1 MSQIRIVTDST
12 ADMDEQL
19 AAQLGIVTVPL
30 KVHWNAETY
39 EDKTELSLD
48 EFYRK
53 LREEKGTPK
62 TSQPSVGR
70 FVDVYRELL
79 ESAEGIV
86 SIHIS
91 TKVSGTANAAQVAA
105 SQVAP
110 DRIAIVDS
118 KNLSD
123 ALGCLAIRV
132 ARLAAGG
139 ASLPDCVATAED
151 LVPRLRLFAA
161 MDTLEFLRRGGRVN
175 RMQAFAGNLLSIK
188 PMVHLV
194 NGEIVPVDRV
204 RTRAASVK
212 RMAELVAALGRLE
225 EVAVLYGD
233 DPRPADDLEAQLT
246 AILPGMAVRRG
257 RTGAVIGTHTGPGVF
272 GASAV
277 VARGS

>member
-12 ADMDEQL
+12 ADMDERESE
-19 AAQLGIVTVPL
+19 QLGIVTVPL
-30 KVHWNAETY
+30 NVHWNAETY
-39 EDKTELSLD
+39 EDKVELSLE

-70 FVDVYRELL
+70 FIDVYRNLL
-79 ESAEGIV
+79 ENADGIV

-91 TKVSGTANAAQVAA
+91 RKVSGTANAAQVAA
-105 SQVAP
+105 DEVAP

-123 ALGCLAIRV
+123 ALGCLAIRI
-132 ARLAAGG
+132 ARLAHAG
-139 ASLPDCVATAED
+139 ASLQECVSAAED

-175 RMQAFAGNLLSIK
+175 RMQAFAGNLFSIK

-194 NGEIVPVDRV
+194 DGEIVPVDRV

-212 RMAELVAALGRLE
+212 RMAELVASLGPLE

-233 DPRPADDLEAQLT
+233 DPQPANDLEALL
-246 AILPGMAVRRG
+246 AEKLPGMAIRRG